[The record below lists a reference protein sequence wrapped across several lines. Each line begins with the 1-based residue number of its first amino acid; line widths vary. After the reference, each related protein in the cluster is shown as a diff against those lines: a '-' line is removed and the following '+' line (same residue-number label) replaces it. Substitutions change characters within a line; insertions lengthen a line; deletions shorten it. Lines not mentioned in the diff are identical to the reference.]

1 MKQGQQFW
9 TSRSKYHTIHLKHYK
24 LLLNS
29 NRFQIQATPNWNPI
43 GFLRP
48 GLEQKVVNNFG
59 RLDQIVVLH
68 WLHFWSH
75 SWILTRPNS
84 NRFQIQSASNLNLLY
99 LTGFLRPG
107 LEQNV
112 VSNFGLLDQIAA
124 LHWLQENVGAFGGNP
139 DAVTLVGH
147 GTGASLVSFLM
158 TSPVAKAGSQGL
170 FQKAILMSGSSLS
183 PMSVCEDPKDI
194 TLQVRISD

>member
-1 MKQGQQFW
+1 
-9 TSRSKYHTIHLKHYK
+9 
-24 LLLNS
+24 
-29 NRFQIQATPNWNPI
+29 
-43 GFLRP
+43 
-48 GLEQKVVNNFG
+48 
-59 RLDQIVVLH
+59 
-68 WLHFWSH
+68 
-75 SWILTRPNS
+75 
-84 NRFQIQSASNLNLLY
+84 
-99 LTGFLRPG
+99 
-107 LEQNV
+107 V

-158 TSPVAKAGSQGL
+158 TSPVAKAGSQEL

-194 TLQVRISD
+194 TLQVRVLIIYRWGKSHKIFSVLSHPQKN

>member
-1 MKQGQQFW
+1 M
-9 TSRSKYHTIHLKHYK
+9 
-24 LLLNS
+24 
-29 NRFQIQATPNWNPI
+29 
-43 GFLRP
+43 
-48 GLEQKVVNNFG
+48 
-59 RLDQIVVLH
+59 
-68 WLHFWSH
+68 
-75 SWILTRPNS
+75 
-84 NRFQIQSASNLNLLY
+84 
-99 LTGFLRPG
+99 
-107 LEQNV
+107 

-124 LHWLQENVGAFGGNP
+124 LHWLQENVGALGGNP

-194 TLQVRISD
+194 TLQVRISDYIFTLVLFPVLLSDSSIGRPKTVLS